1 MHGIVPGRSTAGSF
15 NHSADLATLP
25 DRLNTDLEDFAMT
38 TQAELGE
45 RAIGRKPFQH
55 DGVYELKE

>member
-1 MHGIVPGRSTAGSF
+1 MVSYPGVPQQAVS

-55 DGVYELKE
+55 DGVHELEK

>member
-1 MHGIVPGRSTAGSF
+1 MVSYPGVPQQAVS
-15 NHSADLATLP
+15 NHSA
-25 DRLNTDLEDFAMT
+25 DLEDFAMT